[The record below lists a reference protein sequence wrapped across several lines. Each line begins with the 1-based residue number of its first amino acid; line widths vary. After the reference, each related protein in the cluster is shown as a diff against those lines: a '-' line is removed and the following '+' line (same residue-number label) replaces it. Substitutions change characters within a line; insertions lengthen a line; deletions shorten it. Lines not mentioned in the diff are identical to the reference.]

1 MTPSGSGHGRKLETV
16 AKKPFAVLVGEY
28 TTLAFLLPAATFVGY
43 LMGYLL
49 DKALGTHWLYIPF
62 LILGIVSGFVQLIRQ
77 LMKDTRDG
85 GN

>member
-1 MTPSGSGHGRKLETV
+1 V